1 MFPSLTFPVHH
12 QRHLHEKGS
21 FVSPDS
27 HLLFLLLIPPPEVR
41 LQSVGPPKAS
51 PQQHPPLPPRPWG
64 RGNQGSQG
72 RASLTALSRAWG
84 Q

>member
-51 PQQHPPLPPRPWG
+51 PQQHPPLPPG
-64 RGNQGSQG
+64 RGAEAT
-72 RASLTALSRAWG
+72 RVHREEPV
-84 Q
+84 

>member
-51 PQQHPPLPPRPWG
+51 PQQPPPG
-64 RGNQGSQG
+64 RGAEATGVH
-72 RASLTALSRAWG
+72 RAEPV
-84 Q
+84 